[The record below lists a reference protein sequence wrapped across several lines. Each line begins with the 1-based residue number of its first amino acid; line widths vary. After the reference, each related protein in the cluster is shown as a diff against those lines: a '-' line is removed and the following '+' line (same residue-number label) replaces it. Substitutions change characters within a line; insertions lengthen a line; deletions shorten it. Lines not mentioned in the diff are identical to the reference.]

1 MTATEQ
7 TFKVPNAVQ
16 AAARDALELHSSRP
30 LEDVTGIA
38 LAERLV
44 EGTITA
50 EDIASLRRFFLVNGK
65 HHDCR
70 VAEARTGVTD
80 ALCRSWD
87 LRGAEHGRVWSE
99 RLHANLVREGVL
111 EEDPYLTLMRARP
124 DEVYARFRAGAWR
137 WEYGLETPAQAA
149 RFYEHYHRA
158 TGYILDLGSAFG
170 ESAKA
175 VSNAIYRR
183 LHGPDPFREAAK
195 LLTVTE
201 CAEYRLAVLTDRREL
216 EGSAEEGV
224 LFESMKP
231 AIYTNP
237 NAKLTAKMVW
247 PSFVG
252 YAILAAER
260 PELLVDMNGDSMR
273 PPTIGQNPK
282 ALQLYHD
289 AIATYVT
296 YFHPKGAK
304 FVDAMGTEFEG
315 LDAEVEDFIHR
326 AFMGKKLIPN
336 KVQKLLGR
344 MRRWTAQNK
353 LAGSLFHV
361 YNADWKKGNWQHILD
376 AIPQDADVRQPFAAF
391 AKLSPLPVEGVKL
404 QQTLNDKKA
413 LAIIA
418 KEFNLDPKAMPKQM
432 RLGQT
437 SFGLAAKK
445 LGTPIGVHS
454 VIEDSEGE
462 HALLACFSNFSHPE
476 SGVVGNFFV
485 IQMANGSLGLVTS
498 AGLRDALKAGELRVT
513 KAHKDMQ
520 QLYAA
525 AHAAP
530 KKPSDV
536 STGSDPIKANVP
548 PKIEATPLSD
558 KFESDPDLAKIYL
571 ANEELFNGATD
582 ANWLDGGFQFD
593 KRVDDE
599 GWAPATKGSAWAD
612 KTSGGDEPYTLTF
625 FGRLEIETPI
635 GRIRRIV
642 WQDGSTFVLW
652 EDDQAADAVFDGDLW
667 PTVHADSMAPQ
678 DDTPPSLAQ
687 QAKNYYKTIGAF
699 ETGMDF
705 ASPEDVEA
713 EFYTAEMPLGDTV
726 TGQSAALEKMP
737 LAKDALWA
745 KRTSFSKPWE
755 TVKILGAVVW
765 GESPPDAEGH
775 FSGEN
780 GIDIVVRVVL
790 ASGAEGAVATVADT
804 ELSTL
809 LVQGN
814 FKPLEAANLPEK
826 LEGDPV
832 PTNVAKVIEDSYPV
846 AEMVAT
852 SARGSE
858 FLAAVTAK
866 SFPPPYEGQQWK
878 EVKANVSW
886 FYSMMV
892 KVRLSTGKN
901 AMIVV
906 FKHENGSIIPF
917 PDANAATLVKGD
929 TLVIEGGPVAPGDTE
944 QPNPF
949 GFGTGDVVE
958 YGGLNYWIGG
968 QSGGAYSAVELRA
981 SALTQSLPATL
992 PATSLTALVSKGNF
1006 QDPAA
1011 LWPFIE
1017 AASGLTKLDTNY
1029 EAGMQV
1035 GDVLEGGTSGKV
1047 LGFLDGEGDMR
1058 VVIAEPVQHE
1068 VGGQKFDTFNLLTMP
1083 VADVGIAAS
1092 SYNPPVAPENPDAAD
1107 TPDPDNLELAG
1118 TQVAF
1123 NKAEAL
1129 GATPVTKSDDGI
1141 FHWNLGE
1148 VLAYGNNKTR
1158 TIIGYARKDPG
1169 NAPIY
1174 LILTEKGNA
1183 NWVTAAKG
1191 NSKYGP
1197 PQGWDQSVIDA
1208 LLPLPNAP
1216 APQFPD
1222 LKYKLTPETRKW
1234 LSDNSTVAINPPKGA
1249 KFYVG
1254 TPLTLGA
1261 TTATLRAWIG
1271 EPGSE
1276 IALLE
1281 HSNGQFQTYGGLTG
1295 FQINYTT
1302 KTTASPLGDFEFGK
1316 AGVQKISLTNAF
1328 DSSNSIHLPSPEP
1341 EGWDDPAPLEEPAF
1355 SHLPKGKN
1363 AVAAVLCVTPAGT
1376 SFMTPVANGKTQF
1389 PSVTLVKPLGGF
1401 AGYDLS
1407 LPKGTVDKGESTIK
1421 AAVREFWEE
1430 TGMTCKPVAHLGDFR
1445 GITSIVRVYVGYV
1458 TGGDPHT
1465 KKSSKEET
1473 EAVVMKPLELANG
1486 AYKSTKWFKDLVPAS
1501 GTKWQQQ
1508 AIEALAEWLEENGV
1522 PQGFAVKEAEDHS
1535 QVTGPNDVQP
1545 PSGVPAVSSAD
1556 GESLPPVAGA
1566 ALPANPDDVWKP
1578 LLFKAPFP
1586 VTTAMVTALKKQVKA
1601 GIASTP
1607 VSFNAARE
1615 REVGP
1620 KFGEV
1625 FETAVGTPYTCAG
1638 YVSWEGDDGSFE
1650 HYLLGLS
1657 GAGLVEPILVEANG
1671 APDFTTSTSDTESS
1685 KAGKD
1690 AWFTHPDAATNA
1702 RIQAVYEAG
1711 GSLSKAKVN
1720 MQTFKVKWLKEA
1732 GVPFYAVASTNMLL
1746 DISALFVP
1754 GAASEAMKDAVLG
1767 CLQARMKSTQ
1777 KKKPAQAQASAP
1789 VASTQAAA
1797 PPPPSQ
1803 TVKTSK
1809 PSIGG
1814 QKLVTPAKPLVSPLM
1829 LTTIQNPEMAS
1840 LTPVDGKTLTASSK
1854 PTSIMIDDKG
1864 QKVFV
1869 KWRAGEPFQAE
1880 TDKAAADLM
1889 AMVKGNVVPVNSFVA
1904 NNGHRASVQPFF
1916 EHAKPAQ
1923 SDVTA
1928 LSDENMAELLSQH
1941 AFDMFVG
1948 DHDGHAGNWI
1958 TVNGKLIAIDRGQAF
1973 KFVLMGKTE
1982 SLDPNWHAPGNIGAG
1997 YAKGLLKQWA
2007 AGKAEIPTSA
2017 WAAFRGTIESIQ
2029 NTFAKATLKAAME
2042 PIFEALGTP
2051 AAKRTKA
2058 LTQLEK
2064 RRASYLD
2071 DWTKV
2076 LTGLRSDFKWPAAK
2090 PGLKVDGKAFVTSP
2104 EALGFTDA
2112 EQTTVEQAVAAG
2124 WQGKSMRVNGPH
2136 IENQEVMVRRVL
2148 YEEKPGMKVPAT
2160 LVHFR
2165 VSKPGGDKMAKAMLA
2180 KGHLEATDSAGGPQ
2194 RLMADKTNGVY
2205 EKLFAAIK
2213 SINFHLNKTP
2223 DGKPNP
2229 NTIAAA
2235 VGQKALLEKILAET
2249 QDPSGTYA
2257 PTNEPNEAVNA
2268 MADQYLGYIDTVVYW
2283 NENAMD
2289 LIGQHSPQFTEFV
2302 YEEPEEDK
2310 AAKAAKAPPYKLQL
2324 KNQGAS
2330 YPTITTE
2337 AGGAIVVKNLHKPVV
2352 NSSQVG
2358 QFVIEDKPAGARV
2371 FMTPTS
2377 GGQGLKAGVQGVKG
2391 MCWGIIPGEPSSSSV
2406 AHLFGL
2412 VQDATGISMKPSTK
2426 KDRQVLYLAKQVA
2439 VHQGGG
2445 SFKPDSNGTAMVDKD
2460 LKEGMAAY
2468 EAGNLDKA
2476 LQILKARAAVSTGVS
2491 VKAVNEAIENDSVI
2505 DGAYDARGAGFYRHT
2520 RLGYTRDKIIKEMGP
2535 TTYVGH
2541 NLLGASSVLDFLKSA
2556 ITNGALLSN
2565 EVKPFYGVTKQG
2577 ASPSSDFN
2585 SGGSQGIFCGFRKVA
2600 TPKGA
2605 KTKHLY
2611 FDMSLALRLDVYIV
2625 GTGDSFGNV
2634 NVQRYTTP
2642 KKWVSMG
2649 AIGTGGLGA
2658 SSSHQVVVRH
2668 DIDLQQYLRIA
2679 KCASATEAA
2688 QCIEMVKKAGW
2699 TFQFGPPE
2707 KIFVA

>member
-1 MTATEQ
+1 MTEQ
-7 TFKVPNAVQ
+7 TFKVPQAVQ
-16 AAARDALELHSSRP
+16 AAARDALELHRSRP
-30 LEDVTGIA
+30 LDDVTGIA

-44 EGTITA
+44 EGSITA
-50 EDIASLRRFFLVNGK
+50 EDVASLRRFFLVNGK
-65 HHDCR
+65 HHECR
-70 VAEARTGVTD
+70 VAEARTGSTD

-99 RLHANLVREGVL
+99 RLHANLVREGAL
-111 EEDPYLTLMRARP
+111 DEDPYAQLMRAQP
-124 DEVYARFRAGAWR
+124 QEIYARFRAGAWR

-158 TGYILDLGSAFG
+158 TGYILDLGAAFG

-247 PSFVG
+247 PAFVG

-260 PELLVDMNGDSMR
+260 PELLVAMNGDSMR
-273 PPTIGQNPK
+273 PPTIGQTPK
-282 ALQLYHD
+282 ALTLYHD
-289 AIATYVT
+289 AIATYIT
-296 YFHPKGAK
+296 YFHPKGDK

-326 AFMGKKLIPN
+326 AFLGKKLIPS

-344 MRRWTAQNK
+344 MRRWTAKNK

-361 YNADWKKGNWQHILD
+361 YNADWKKGNWQHVLD
-376 AIPQDADVRQPFAAF
+376 AIPQDADVRAAF
-391 AKLSPLPVEGVKL
+391 KEFAELSPLPVEGVKL

-413 LAIIA
+413 LASIA
-418 KEFNLDPKAMPKQM
+418 SQFGLDSKAMPKQL
-432 RLGQT
+432 RVGQT
-437 SFGLAAKK
+437 KFGKAAEKA
-445 LGTPIGVHS
+445 GTPLGVYS
-454 VIEDSEGE
+454 VIEDSEGD
-462 HALLACFSNFSHPE
+462 HAVLACFSNFEHPE
-476 SGVVGNFFV
+476 SGVFANFFV
-485 IQMANGSLGLVTS
+485 IQMANGSLGLVT
-498 AGLRDALKAGELRVT
+498 DADMASSFKSGEVRVT

-520 QLYAA
+520 QIYSA
-525 AHAAP
+525 AHASP
-530 KKPSDV
+530 KQPEDV

-571 ANEELFNGATD
+571 AHEELFNGATD
-582 ANWLDGGFQFD
+582 ANWADGGFQFD
-593 KRVDDE
+593 KRVNDE
-599 GWAPATKGSAWAD
+599 GWAPPQKGDAWAD
-612 KTSGGDEPYTLTF
+612 KTAGDVEPYIFLF
-625 FGRLEIETPI
+625 YGRLEIETPI

-642 WQDGSTFVLW
+642 WKDGSTFVLW

-667 PTVHADSMAPQ
+667 PSSQSSAPDKTV
-678 DDTPPSLAQ
+678 DDTPATVAQ
-687 QAKNYYKTIGAF
+687 QAKNYYKSVGAF
-699 ETGMDF
+699 VTGLEF
-705 ASPEDVEA
+705 ATPAEVEA
-713 EFYTAEMPLGDTV
+713 EFYTAEIEFAV
-726 TGQSAALEKMP
+726 TTTGALAATDSKPM
-737 LAKDALWA
+737 AKDALWV
-745 KRTSFSKPWE
+745 KRSSFSKPWE
-755 TVKILGAVVW
+755 TVKLLGAVVW
-765 GESPPDAEGH
+765 GESKPNADGQ
-775 FSGEN
+775 FDGEN
-780 GIDIVVRVVL
+780 GKDIMVRTVST
-790 ASGAEGAVATVADT
+790 SGVEGAAMALADN

-809 LVQGN
+809 YAQGN
-814 FKPLEAANLPEK
+814 FKPLEDANAPEK
-826 LEGDPV
+826 LEGEPV
-832 PTNVAKVIEDSYPV
+832 ATNIAKVIEDSYPV
-846 AEMVAT
+846 AEMVAV

-858 FLAAVTAK
+858 FLAAVNGK
-866 SFPPPYEGQQWK
+866 GYQPPYEGQQWL
-878 EVKANVSW
+878 ESKAGVSW
-886 FYSMMV
+886 FYSTMV
-892 KVRLSTGKN
+892 KVRLATGQN

-929 TLVIEGGPVAPGDTE
+929 VLKLASQPQDPSAPELPD
-944 QPNPF
+944 PF

-958 YGGLNYWIGG
+958 YGSLNYWIAG
-968 QSGGAYSAVELRA
+968 QSDGAYIAVELRA
-981 SALTQSLPATL
+981 SALSMSVPAPLPVTSVTAT
-992 PATSLTALVSKGNF
+992 TSKGNYT
-1006 QDPAA
+1006 DPVS

-1017 AASGLTKLDTNY
+1017 PASSMKKLDTSL
-1029 EAGMQV
+1029 EGGVFV
-1035 GDVLEGGTSGKV
+1035 GDVLEGGVSGKV
-1047 LGFLDGEGDMR
+1047 LGFLDNEGEIRAVLAQPTLMDT
-1058 VVIAEPVQHE
+1058 
-1068 VGGQKFDTFNLLTMP
+1068 GGTKFDAFALVTVP
-1083 VADVGIAAS
+1083 ISQIAVSTS
-1092 SYNPPVAPENPDAAD
+1092 SYDPPEPPENIDADD
-1107 TPDPDNLELAG
+1107 TPDVDNPELAG

-1123 NKAEAL
+1123 DKAEAL
-1129 GATPVTKSDDGI
+1129 KAKPVTQSDDPT
-1141 FHWNLGE
+1141 FHWKLGE
-1148 VLAYGNNKTR
+1148 VLAYGNQKTR

-1183 NWVTAAKG
+1183 NWVTTAKA

-1197 PQGWDQSVIDA
+1197 PQGWDQNVIDA
-1208 LLPLPNAP
+1208 LLPLPGAP

-1222 LKYKLTPETRKW
+1222 LKYKLTSETRKW
-1234 LSDNSTVAINPPKGA
+1234 LSENSVVAVNPPKGA

-1254 TPLTLGA
+1254 SPLVLGQA
-1261 TTATLRAWIG
+1261 KVTLRAWVQEG
-1271 EPGSE
+1271 DNVVPLMEASGG
-1276 IALLE
+1276 L
-1281 HSNGQFQTYGGLTG
+1281 QTYGGLSG
-1295 FQINYTT
+1295 FQIDYTT
-1302 KTTASPLGDFEFGK
+1302 KTTASPVGDFEFGK

-1328 DSSNSIHLPSPEP
+1328 DSSNSIHLPSPAP

-1376 SFMTPVANGKTQF
+1376 SFMTPVANGKTKF
-1389 PSVTLVKPLGGF
+1389 PSVTLVKPLGEF
-1401 AGYDLS
+1401 AGYKLS

-1445 GITSIVRVYVGYV
+1445 GVTSVVRVYVGFV

-1473 EAVVMKPLELANG
+1473 EAVVMKPLELNNG
-1486 AYKSTKWFKDLVPAS
+1486 AYKQTKWFKDLVPAS

-1508 AIEALAEWLEENGV
+1508 AIDALADWLDTNGV
-1522 PQGFAVKEAEDHS
+1522 PQAFSVKEAEDHS
-1535 QVTGPNDVQP
+1535 QVTGPNDVP
-1545 PSGVPAVSSAD
+1545 APAPTPSEG
-1556 GESLPPVAGA
+1556 GEVAPVAGT

-1601 GIASTP
+1601 GIASAPET
-1607 VSFNAARE
+1607 FNAARE

-1625 FETAVGTPYTCAG
+1625 FETAAGTPYTAAG
-1638 YVSWEGDDGSFE
+1638 YVSWQGEDGSFE

-1657 GAGLVEPILVEANG
+1657 GAGLVEAILVEANG
-1671 APDFTTSTSDTESS
+1671 APDFKTSPSDTDAA
-1685 KAGKD
+1685 KANKD
-1690 AWFTHPDAATNA
+1690 AWFSHPDAATNA
-1702 RIQAVYEAG
+1702 RIQAVFEAG
-1711 GSLSKAKVN
+1711 GSLTKAKVN

-1777 KKKPAQAQASAP
+1777 KKKPAAAQASAS
-1789 VASTQAAA
+1789 VSSTPTATAYQ
-1797 PPPPSQ
+1797 PTKQ
-1803 TVKTSK
+1803 VKTTK
-1809 PSIGG
+1809 PSAGG
-1814 QKLVTPAKPLVSPLM
+1814 KKIVTPAKPLVSPLM
-1829 LTTIQNPEMAS
+1829 LTTIQNPALAS
-1840 LTPVDGKTLTASSK
+1840 LTPINDKTLTASSK
-1854 PTSIMIDDKG
+1854 PTQIMVDDKG

-1889 AMVKGNVVPVNSFVA
+1889 AMVKGNVVPVNAFDA
-1904 NNGHRASVQPFF
+1904 KNGHRASVQPFF
-1916 EHAKPAQ
+1916 EDAKPAQ
-1923 SDVTA
+1923 SDVTSISA
-1928 LSDENMAELLSQH
+1928 ENMAELLSQH

-1958 TVNGKLIAIDRGQAF
+1958 TVNGKLVAIDRGQAF
-1973 KFVLMGKTE
+1973 KFVLMGKAE

-1997 YAKGLLKQWA
+1997 YAKGLLKAWA
-2007 AGKAEIPTSA
+2007 AGKADIPTSA
-2017 WAAFRGTIESIQ
+2017 WAAFRGTIESVQ
-2029 NTFAKATLKAAME
+2029 KAFTKETLKAAME

-2051 AAKRTKA
+2051 DAKRKKA

-2076 LTGLRSDFKWPAAK
+2076 LTSLRSDFKWPSAA

-2104 EALGFTDA
+2104 EQLGFT
-2112 EQTTVEQAVAAG
+2112 ETEQATVTQAVEAG

-2136 IENQEVMVRRVL
+2136 IENQEVMIRRVF

-2160 LVHFR
+2160 LIHFR

-2194 RLMADKTNGVY
+2194 RLMADKTNSIY

-2213 SINFHLNKTP
+2213 SINYHLNQTP

-2235 VGQKALLEKILAET
+2235 VGQRALLEKILAET

-2268 MADQYLGYIDTVVYW
+2268 MADQYLGYIDTVAYW
-2283 NENAMD
+2283 NENAAD

-2302 YEEPEEDK
+2302 YEEPEEAK
-2310 AAKAAKAPPYKLQL
+2310 REKAAKAPPYKLQL

-2337 AGGAIVVKNLHKPVV
+2337 PNGAIVVKNLHKPVV

-2377 GGQGLKAGVQGVKG
+2377 GGQGLKSGVQGVKG
-2391 MCWGIIPGEPSSSSV
+2391 MCWGIIPGEPSASAV
-2406 AHLFGL
+2406 AHLLGL

-2439 VHQGGG
+2439 IHQGGG
-2445 SFKPDSNGTAMVDKD
+2445 SFKPDSNGTAMVDDK
-2460 LKEGMAAY
+2460 LKSAMAAY
-2468 EAGNLDKA
+2468 ESGDLDGA
-2476 LQILKARAAVSTGVS
+2476 LTALKARAASATGLS
-2491 VKAVNEAIENDSVI
+2491 AKAVGEAIENDSVI
-2505 DGAYDARGAGFYRHT
+2505 DGEYDARGAGFYRHT
-2520 RLGYTRDKIIKEMGP
+2520 RMGYTRERIIKEMGS

-2585 SGGSQGIFCGFRKVA
+2585 SGGSQGVFCGFRKVA

-2605 KTKHLY
+2605 VTKHLY
-2611 FDMSLALRLDVYIV
+2611 FDLSLALRLDVYIV

-2649 AIGTGGLGA
+2649 AIKTGQLGA

-2679 KCASATEAA
+2679 KCANATEAA

-2699 TFQFGPPE
+2699 IFQFGPPE